1 MILKKNPTIGL
12 PGAYMLNDSEISKRQ
27 GDQKKHSFV
36 EKKEI
41 LHKRENGFTM
51 NTQKY
56 LIDRALKQLTHQ
68 FHKRFFHISKC
79 LASNAGQRLQLEIT
93 KKE

>member
-27 GDQKKHSFV
+27 GDQKKHSFA

-51 NTQKY
+51 NT
-56 LIDRALKQLTHQ
+56 
-68 FHKRFFHISKC
+68 
-79 LASNAGQRLQLEIT
+79 
-93 KKE
+93 